1 MREKEL
7 RSWLENS
14 GQGKSTIRSRISNLN
29 RIENAMGELDAL
41 LDAEGYDAVAVK
53 LKYSTKDK
61 NEKKDNPSPIKFD
74 TENIKEGLDSLAT
87 ALRIYDRFRS
97 SDPSLS
103 SDDASVVQL
112 TRVEIEGVMDAYEA
126 YREAGEDGPFLGK
139 NFRTPKGFW
148 VRSSQPRKN
157 RVFPSKPVHYGAN
170 GRVGSSGGWGAPSYS
185 AAALH
190 NSGFMIVDE
199 QDQPVAFPTDK
210 PFLVRD
216 ADRIRLCALNYFI
229 APARERGEAYVS
241 IRAGD
246 LSKELMLNEAWP
258 NVCQALKGK
267 KFQELAGVP
276 PPVQEGPDAS
286 TTTTFTFD
294 VREDGKQRTMETI
307 AHSQSPTATNLI
319 LYGPPGT
326 GKTYATA
333 WEAVRLCLGDDTAAP
348 FIGDRD
354 ALMAEYRR
362 LVGEGRIEFTTFH
375 QSMSYEEFVEGLRPV
390 TDAEQEMETSAGF
403 RLEAVPGIFYR
414 ISKRAEERGA
424 VTIPEAEGRHTADIG
439 LISHDGGKL
448 FKMSLDDIGTE
459 EGETIFD
466 ECVAE
471 NKILMGHNLDVDW
484 SASEYSDVDQIHARA
499 IQVPG
504 HEDLTKHQGKV
515 DFHNTLR
522 NKVKKGDLIFAS
534 RGLTKIRGIA
544 RVTGDYFF
552 EGNRHDNY
560 KHGRPVVWLWT
571 SLDNASDLNVSN
583 FFEKDFGSHTLHAL
597 PNDIDWEL
605 LRRQVNNP
613 LEMGQKQSA
622 GHVLIIDE
630 INRANISKV
639 FGELITLLE
648 QDKRLGAQNE
658 LRVQLPYSKKR
669 FGVPSNLHI
678 VGTMNTADR
687 SIALLDTAL
696 RRRFTF
702 QELMPD
708 PTILSEDVGGVNLR
722 ELLSTINERI
732 EYLFDR
738 EHQIGHAYFTGCHSR
753 ADVEDVMRYKVIP
766 LLAEYFYEDWSKVAA
781 VLGDGDGM
789 AGTYFLE
796 AKKLSPPAGFADDEL
811 AGEKLRWSV
820 KADFDF
826 SEFEA

>member
-1 MREKEL
+1 MREQEF

-14 GQGKSTIRSRISNLN
+14 GSDEKTIGSRVSSAK
-29 RIENAMGELDAL
+29 RIEAAIGDLDERLDAVGYETL
-41 LDAEGYDAVAVK
+41 SAQFSYSAEDER
-53 LKYSTKDK
+53 D
-61 NEKKDNPSPIKFD
+61 DRPNPSPISID
-74 TENIKEGLDSLAT
+74 GNLRNGLASLKQ
-87 ALRIYDRFRS
+87 ALRLYDSFRS
-97 SDPSLS
+97 SDPSKQS
-103 SDDASVVQL
+103 NDAVIKQMA
-112 TRVEIEGVMDAYEA
+112 RVEIEGAMDAYEA
-126 YREAGEDGPFLGK
+126 YRETGEDGPFLGK
-139 NFRTPKGFW
+139 NFRTPKDFW
-148 VRSSQPRKN
+148 VRSSKPRKN
-157 RVFPSKPVHYGAN
+157 RIFPSKPVHYGAN
-170 GRVGSSGGWGAPSYS
+170 GRVGSSGGWGGPSYS

-190 NSGFMIVDE
+190 NSGYIIVDE

-294 VREDGKQRTMETI
+294 VREDGKQRTMKTI
-307 AHSQSPTATNLI
+307 ADSHSQTATNLI

-348 FIGDRD
+348 FKGDRD

-390 TDAEQEMETSAGF
+390 TDAEQETETSAGF
-403 RLEAVPGIFYR
+403 RLEPVPGIFYR
-414 ISKRAEERGA
+414 ISKRAEVRTGGA
-424 VTIPEAEGRHTADIG
+424 PDQDLAKEVQHDLVTLEGRNVHQ
-439 LISHDGGKL
+439 
-448 FKMSLDDIGTE
+448 MSLGEAGTRGGEAIFE
-459 EGETIFD
+459 EAIEKSIALFGFVD
-466 ECVAE
+466 
-471 NKILMGHNLDVDW
+471 HDW
-484 SASEYSDVDQIHARA
+484 SAEVYENYDNIRA
-499 IQVPG
+499 WCEQTDEELYATPNGVAAMT
-504 HEDLTKHQGKV
+504 HH
-515 DFHNTLR
+515 FR
-522 NKVKKGDLIFAS
+522 NKVSVGDILVVSKGNFQFRAI
-534 RGLTKIRGIA
+534 GK
-544 RVTGDYFF
+544 VVGDYEYIRRESGHYSHRRSVQWFWVDRDGVPVD
-552 EGNRHDNY
+552 EIHD
-560 KHGRPVVWLWT
+560 
-571 SLDNASDLNVSN
+571 SN
-583 FFEKDFGSHTLHAL
+583 FTQKTIYGLKKDRLNIAAL
-597 PNDIDWEL
+597 ECYLNLGRVGDEDVPTQPENF
-605 LRRQVNNP
+605 
-613 LEMGQKQSA
+613 
-622 GHVLIIDE
+622 VLIIDE

-648 QDKRLGAQNE
+648 QDKRLGADNE

-669 FGVPSNLHI
+669 FAVPPNLHI

-708 PTILSEDVGGVNLR
+708 PTVLSEDVGGINLR
-722 ELLSTINERI
+722 TLLSTINDRI

-738 EHQIGHAYFTGCHSR
+738 EHQIGHAYFTGCGNR
-753 ADVEDVMRYKVIP
+753 ADQK
-766 LLAEYFYEDWSKVAA
+766 
-781 VLGDGDGM
+781 
-789 AGTYFLE
+789 T
-796 AKKLSPPAGFADDEL
+796 
-811 AGEKLRWSV
+811 
-820 KADFDF
+820 
-826 SEFEA
+826 